1 MILSGVF
8 TRRFRGFR
16 VIDLMA
22 LSLVFVLALGS
33 YVFTTLAGAQSADTA
48 GVQGQIVQEEKR
60 IRLLKAELAHLEGPG
75 RIERLSTQY
84 LGMAPVDPK
93 RETTPEAL
101 AQVAMSATA
110 APKAAQSKAAPGIA
124 KQ

>member
-16 VIDLMA
+16 VIDLLA
-22 LSLVFVLALGS
+22 LSVVLVLALGS

-48 GVQGQIVQEEKR
+48 GVQGQIVQEQKR
-60 IRLLKAELAHLEGPG
+60 IRLLRADIAHLEDPG

-84 LGMAPVDPK
+84 LGLAAVDPK
-93 RETTPEAL
+93 HETTPEAL
-101 AQVAMSATA
+101 AQVARSKVAS
-110 APKAAQSKAAPGIA
+110 PKAAAQP
-124 KQ
+124 

>member
-16 VIDLMA
+16 VIDLLA
-22 LSLVFVLALGS
+22 LSVVLVLALGS

-48 GVQGQIVQEEKR
+48 GVQGQIVQEQKR
-60 IRLLKAELAHLEGPG
+60 IRLLEVDLAHLEDQG

-84 LGMAPVDPK
+84 LSMQPVDPK
-93 RETTPEAL
+93 HETTPGAL
-101 AQVAMSATA
+101 AQLAQAG
-110 APKAAQSKAAPGIA
+110 APKPAPGPA
-124 KQ
+124 QP

>member
-16 VIDLMA
+16 VIDLLA
-22 LSLVFVLALGS
+22 LSVVLVLALGS

-48 GVQGQIVQEEKR
+48 GVQTQIVQEEKR
-60 IRLLKAELAHLEGPG
+60 IRLLKAELAHLEDPG

-84 LGMAPVDPK
+84 LGLAPVDPK
-93 RETTPEAL
+93 REMKPQDL
-101 AQVAMSATA
+101 ARIAVSANI
-110 APKAAQSKAAPGIA
+110 APKAAKP
-124 KQ
+124 

>member
-16 VIDLMA
+16 VIDLLA
-22 LSLVFVLALGS
+22 LSVVLVLALGS

-48 GVQGQIVQEEKR
+48 GVQGQIVQEQKR
-60 IRLLKAELAHLEGPG
+60 IRLLKADLAHLEDPG

-84 LGMAPVDPK
+84 LGMAAVDPK
-93 RETTPEAL
+93 HETTPEAL
-101 AQVAMSATA
+101 AQVAK
-110 APKAAQSKAAPGIA
+110 APALKPTGTKP
-124 KQ
+124 

>member
-1 MILSGVF
+1 MIFSGVF
-8 TRRFRGFR
+8 TRRLRGFR
-16 VIDLMA
+16 VIDLLA
-22 LSLVFVLALGS
+22 LGVVLVLAVGS

-48 GVQGQIVQEEKR
+48 GVQGQIDQEEKR
-60 IRLLKAELAHLEGPG
+60 IRLLKAELAHLEDPG

-93 RETTPEAL
+93 RETTPQAL
-101 AQVAMSATA
+101 AQIAVAANNS
-110 APKAAQSKAAPGIA
+110 PKASPGAA